1 MRASWNII
9 LSTATFDVPG
19 LPLPV
24 AVRRISNARRLRLRI
39 DHGKRLIR
47 LTVPARASARAALRW
62 AGEQRDWIEQQLADA
77 PAASG
82 FRDGAQLPFRG
93 VELTIRSVAET
104 RRGVRLQGTE
114 LVVGG
119 PADSLSRSV
128 ERWLREQ
135 ARETLS
141 KETAEVAAAA
151 GVTVTAVSVGDPASR
166 WGSCSAA
173 GAIRYN
179 WRLILAPPEA
189 LRFVVAH
196 EVAHRLHMDHSPA
209 FKRAEEQLF
218 GGPVAPARA
227 LLREVGPTLRGV
239 GRG

>member
-24 AVRRISNARRLRLRI
+24 AVRRHGSARRLRLRI
-39 DHGKRLIR
+39 DHDQQLIR
-47 LTVPARASARAALRW
+47 LTVPGRASARAALRW
-62 AGEQRDWIEQQLADA
+62 AGAQRLWVEHQLAAA
-77 PAASG
+77 PPPIA
-82 FRDGAQLPFRG
+82 FVDGAVIPFRG
-93 VELTIRSVAET
+93 EQLRIGWSAGE
-104 RRGVRLQGTE
+104 RRGVRLAGTQ
-114 LVVGG
+114 LIAGG
-119 PADSLSRSV
+119 PQESLSRSI

-135 ARETLS
+135 AREEFS
-141 KETAEVAAAA
+141 RATAAVASLA
-151 GVTVTAVSVGDPASR
+151 GVAVKSVSIGDPASR
-166 WGSCSAA
+166 WGSCSAT
-173 GAIRYN
+173 GAIRYS

-196 EVAHRLHMDHSPA
+196 EVAHRLHMNHSAA
-209 FKRAEEQLF
+209 FKQAEERLF

-227 LLREVGPTLRGV
+227 LLREFGPALRRV